1 MLKGDTM
8 STKMMVL
15 VVLAVGMLL
24 SVTVTTAQENVE
36 LLLAVWASSD
46 AEEQGFRDIIERYQ
60 AENPNVTVNL
70 ELLPAA
76 TALEQID
83 VRLAA
88 GQAPD
93 IVRVGFRGDAIH
105 YAQGGG
111 VIDLTPYLDE
121 ANLEDF
127 LPATIELM
135 QYEGGIYGLP
145 VNTDTFGLFY
155 NKAYFEQAGITPPA
169 STEECWTWEEFNEI
183 ARQAQ
188 ENSDAE
194 YGLTHLVTNGKRWLS
209 LLYENGGQLFAED
222 MQTPMI
228 EEPEGL
234 ETIAWTQSWYT
245 EGLVPPGNSMRG
257 QDLPE
262 NLFANGL
269 AAMLIHG
276 NYIMPY
282 LVTNME
288 EGSWGVT
295 YMPCSTGQGN
305 DFGGTGLSVT
315 KDAEN
320 PEVAADFVQFATNP
334 DNLAAYAAST
344 LFLPTRQS
352 VIDAGVEWNTLSE
365 EMEFFAND
373 LLPEVNPA
381 MASVMA
387 LPEFPQIQRVIT
399 DQLELAWTSGQSVE
413 ETAANIAAGVAEAVA
428 AE

>member
-1 MLKGDTM
+1 MFIL
-8 STKMMVL
+8 
-15 VVLAVGMLL
+15 VLALLL
-24 SVTVTTAQENVE
+24 SASLSSAQDNVE

-76 TALEQID
+76 TAVEQLD

-88 GQAPD
+88 GEAPD

-105 YAQGGG
+105 YAQAGG
-111 VIDLTPYLDE
+111 VVDLTPYLDE
-121 ANLEDF
+121 ADLEDF
-127 LPATIELM
+127 LPAAMELM
-135 QYEGGIYGLP
+135 RYEGGIYGLP
-145 VNTDTFGLFY
+145 INTDTFGLFY
-155 NKAYFEQAGITPPA
+155 NRAYFEQAGITPPA
-169 STEECWTWEEFNEI
+169 SAEECWTWDEFIEI
-183 ARQAQ
+183 ARQVQ

-194 YGLTHLVTNGKRWLS
+194 YALTHLVTNGKRWLS
-209 LLYENGGQLFAED
+209 LLYENGGQLFADD
-222 MQTPMI
+222 MVTPMI
-228 EEPEGL
+228 EEPEGV

-269 AAMLIHG
+269 SAMLIHG

-282 LVTNME
+282 LIANMD

-295 YMPCSTGQGN
+295 YLPCSTGQGN

-320 PEVAADFVQFATNP
+320 PEAAAEFVKFATNP
-334 DNLAAYAAST
+334 ENLAAYAAGT

-352 VIDAGVEWNTLSE
+352 VIDTGVEWSTLGE
-365 EMEFFAND
+365 EMDFFASE
-373 LLPEVNPA
+373 LLPELNPA
-381 MASVMA
+381 MARVMA
-387 LPEFPQIQRVIT
+387 LPDFPEIQRVIV
-399 DQLELAWTSGQSVE
+399 DQLELAWTSGQSPE
-413 ETAANIAAGVAEAVA
+413 DTAANIAAGVAEAVA
-428 AE
+428 EE

>member
-1 MLKGDTM
+1 MIKKLLL
-8 STKMMVL
+8 VL
-15 VVLAVGMLL
+15 VLTVGIFLPVGA
-24 SVTVTTAQENVE
+24 STAQDNVE
-36 LLLAVWASSD
+36 LLLAVWASSL

-76 TALEQID
+76 TAVEQLD

-105 YAQGGG
+105 YAQAGGL
-111 VIDLTPYLDE
+111 VDLTPYLDD
-121 ANLEDF
+121 ANLDDF
-127 LPATIELM
+127 LPAAMELM
-135 QYEGGIYGLP
+135 RYEGGIYGLP
-145 VNTDTFGLFY
+145 INTDTFGLFY
-155 NKAYFEQAGITPPA
+155 NKAYFEQAGVTPPESA
-169 STEECWTWEEFNEI
+169 EACWTWDEFIEI
-183 ARQAQ
+183 GRQVQ

-194 YGLTHLVTNGKRWLS
+194 YALSHLVTNGKRWLS

-228 EEPEGL
+228 EEPEGI

-257 QDLPE
+257 QDLAE

-269 AAMLIHG
+269 SAMLIHG

-282 LVTNME
+282 LVENMD

-295 YMPCSTGQGN
+295 YLPCSTGQGN

-320 PEVAADFVQFATNP
+320 PEAAADFVQFATNP

-352 VIDAGVEWNTLSE
+352 VIDQGVEWSTLGE
-365 EMEFFAND
+365 EMNFFAEE
-373 LLPEVNPA
+373 LLPELNPA
-381 MASVMA
+381 MARVMA
-387 LPEFPQIQRVIT
+387 MPEFPEIQRVLV

-413 ETAANIAAGVAEAVA
+413 ETAANIAAGLTEAVA
-428 AE
+428 DE